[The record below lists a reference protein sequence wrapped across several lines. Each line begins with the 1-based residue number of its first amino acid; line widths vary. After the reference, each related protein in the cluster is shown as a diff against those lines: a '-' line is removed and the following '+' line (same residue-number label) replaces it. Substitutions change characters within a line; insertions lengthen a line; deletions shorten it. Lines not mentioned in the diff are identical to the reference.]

1 MNEFFD
7 DKEHTSIERR
17 KIKPMYSQQL
27 LRAKEDRK
35 KYRGVK
41 DVGKM
46 SEAWENE
53 SDQIN
58 FAFG

>member
-1 MNEFFD
+1 
-7 DKEHTSIERR
+7 
-17 KIKPMYSQQL
+17 MYSQQL